1 MTFKKSWHH
10 TTSKGQIWDSNKVPR
25 SELCSFHYILSSQG
39 QPPTPANNGFWPGLA
54 HPRLPSSSE
63 SLMLQKTPDPWF
75 IFFQLWLAPY
85 LLFLPELNPV
95 FHLSDCS
102 QNDSSEPI
110 QVLYPTLQ
118 VYPVC
123 ISVMFPIQSRPT
135 YNCHTPWIEFF
146 TLSWIYLNLEG
157 QRERERE
164 SVIDLTLIFFVVY
177 LQQIA
182 FTWALDQVLP

>member
-25 SELCSFHYILSSQG
+25 SELCSFHYILPSQG

-102 QNDSSEPI
+102 QNDSSERFKFSTPHSKYI
-110 QVLYPTLQ
+110 L
-118 VYPVC
+118 
-123 ISVMFPIQSRPT
+123 SVSLLCFPFKVDPLTTVI
-135 YNCHTPWIEFF
+135 HLE
-146 TLSWIYLNLEG
+146 LNFSHFLE
-157 QRERERE
+157 
-164 SVIDLTLIFFVVY
+164 SI
-177 LQQIA
+177 
-182 FTWALDQVLP
+182 